1 MCCHKEGVTQGLLS
15 TVAKPIEDHPKSDVH
30 SRKTRAAVEGQLAL
44 SGPVVLEDMT
54 AAQLMAFLATGSPES
69 APAASGA
76 ISALGPRLIQADLGD
91 VPSAPLQVSRRLLS
105 LLGLASVWLSSRHRG
120 TTMLRRLLQRMMS
133 PTLTG
138 TLSTRSWRKSP
149 IPRPKREVR

>member
-54 AAQLMAFLATGSPES
+54 AAQLMTFLATGSPES

-91 VPSAPLQVSRRLLS
+91 VGVIAGGTTRDESIRALVAGYCTSLGLPPYTAVEIFSQNVLNVSREL
-105 LLGLASVWLSSRHRG
+105 
-120 TTMLRRLLQRMMS
+120 
-133 PTLTG
+133 
-138 TLSTRSWRKSP
+138 
-149 IPRPKREVR
+149 